1 MVARCGFIVAV
12 SFVTAVLAGCGSQQ
26 ATPLSIAKTEAA
38 FSAAGIPLQADQA
51 DAFFVPKGI
60 TPTQIARLPRA
71 LTWGE
76 AESLVLVY
84 PTTADAVQAFRRRQP
99 GPTAHVA
106 RAHNVLVV
114 SYNAPLG
121 QRVLAAVRRLRSSS

>member
-26 ATPLSIAKTEAA
+26 ATPLSIAKTEPA
-38 FSAAGIPLQADQA
+38 FSAAGIPLQASEGT
-51 DAFFVPKGI
+51 FFIPKG
-60 TPTQIARLPRA
+60 TQIARLPRA

-84 PTTADAVQAFRRRQP
+84 RLPPTLFKRSEDVGPVRRRMWHAL
-99 GPTAHVA
+99 TTC
-106 RAHNVLVV
+106 L
-114 SYNAPLG
+114 
-121 QRVLAAVRRLRSSS
+121 SSVTTRP